1 MKIKYESKF
10 ITYHI
15 IRKNIK
21 NINIRVNNNGD
32 ICVTCPLNVA
42 KSAIEEVINDKIQ
55 WIVKRLNLV
64 NNRNIKLNELQIDN
78 MKKVL
83 FLGKILPVQKFYI
96 NTNKTYVKFNN
107 DNAIICGNNYI
118 LSNSENIKKVIL
130 SELSTKLYIILKER
144 IDIYK
149 NIIKVN
155 PNKITIRN
163 QKSIWGSCSSNS
175 NLSFNYR
182 LIMMPLDIIDY
193 IVVHELCHLVYM
205 NHSKEYWDLVSSII
219 SNYKLKKIWLHN
231 NGYIINI

>member
-1 MKIKYESKF
+1 MKIKYGSKF

-15 IRKNIK
+15 LRKNIK

-42 KSAIEEVINDKIQ
+42 KSAIEKVINDKIQ

-78 MKKVL
+78 IKKVL
-83 FLGKILPVQKFYI
+83 ILGKILPLQQVYI
-96 NTNKTYVKFNN
+96 NTNKPYVKFNN
-107 DNAIICGNNYI
+107 DTAIIYGNNYI
-118 LSNSENIKKVIL
+118 LSNSENIKKAVL
-130 SELSTKLYIILKER
+130 SELNTKLYIILKER

-155 PNKITIRN
+155 PNKTTIRN

-205 NHSKEYWDLVSSII
+205 NHSKKYWDLVSSII
-219 SNYKLKKIWLHN
+219 PNYKLKKIWIHN